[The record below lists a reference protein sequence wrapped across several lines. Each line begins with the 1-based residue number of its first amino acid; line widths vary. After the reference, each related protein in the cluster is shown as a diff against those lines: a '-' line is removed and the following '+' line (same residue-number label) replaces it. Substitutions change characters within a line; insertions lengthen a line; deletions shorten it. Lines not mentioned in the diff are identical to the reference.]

1 MVINFGNG
9 TGIVIMGSLV
19 IFGLGQS
26 ARAFVKR
33 FGADYSSIIAT
44 VRDSASASPM
54 QGVEIM
60 DFNDTGFDPRLTQ
73 AVGGADVI
81 LCSVPPDAEGD
92 PVLEW
97 FGDTIQAATQLK
109 WLGYLST
116 IGVYGDHQGG
126 WVDETTPVQG
136 DSERSHR
143 RVMAEQLW
151 QALAQDAGL
160 PLHIFRLAGI
170 YGPAQNA
177 LVQLRRGTAKRVIKP
192 GQVFNRIHVDDIAQV
207 LAASIRQPRPMAVY
221 NVTDDHP
228 CPPQDVVTYAAELL
242 GVTPPAEVAFEQ
254 ANFTEMAR
262 SFYSQNKCVYNR
274 LIREELG
281 VTLLYP
287 TYREGLQALMAVQAA

>member
-1 MVINFGNG
+1 MS
-9 TGIVIMGSLV
+9 SLV

-26 ARAFVKR
+26 ARAFVR
-33 FGADYSSIIAT
+33 RYGGDYTSITAT
-44 VRDSASASPM
+44 VRDSASASAM

-60 DFNDTGFDPRLTQ
+60 DFNDTGFDPRLTP
-73 AVGGADVI
+73 AIIGADVI

-97 FGDTIQAATQLK
+97 FGDTKQAARQLK

-126 WVDETTPVQG
+126 WVDETTPVQANH
-136 DSERSHR
+136 ERSHR
-143 RVMAEQLW
+143 RVMAEQTW
-151 QALAQDAGL
+151 QALAREADL

-177 LVQLRRGTAKRVIKP
+177 LIQVRRGTAKRVIKT

-207 LAASIRQPRPMAVY
+207 LAASIRQPHPLAIY

-228 CPPQDVVTYAAELL
+228 CPPQDVVTHAAGLL
-242 GVTPPAEVAFEQ
+242 GVAPPAEVPFEQ

-262 SFYSQNKCVYNR
+262 SFYSENKRVSNR
-274 LIREELG
+274 LIHEELG

-287 TYREGLQALMAVQAA
+287 TYREGLQALLAAQAA

>member
-1 MVINFGNG
+1 MS
-9 TGIVIMGSLV
+9 SLV

-26 ARAFVKR
+26 ARAFVQR
-33 FGADYSSIIAT
+33 VGADYSSITAT
-44 VRDSASASPM
+44 VRDSAAALPM
-54 QGVEIM
+54 QGVDIM
-60 DFNDTGFDPRLTQ
+60 DFNEAGFDPRLTQ
-73 AVGGADVI
+73 AVSEADVI

-97 FGDTIQAATQLK
+97 FGDTIQAAHRLK

-126 WVDETTPVQG
+126 WVDETTAVQG
-136 DSERSHR
+136 ESERSYR
-143 RVMAEQLW
+143 RMMVEQMW
-151 QALAQDAGL
+151 QDFARDAGL

-207 LAASIRQPRPMAVY
+207 LAASIRQPRPMAIY
-221 NVTDDHP
+221 NVTDDNP
-228 CPPQDVVTYAAELL
+228 CPPQDVVTFAAGLM
-242 GVTPPAEVAFEQ
+242 GIDPPPEVPFER

-262 SFYSQNKCVYNR
+262 SFYSENKRVSNR
-274 LIREELG
+274 LIHEELG
-281 VTLLYP
+281 VSLLYP
-287 TYREGLQALMAVQAA
+287 TYREGLQALWALQAA

>member
-1 MVINFGNG
+1 MS
-9 TGIVIMGSLV
+9 SLV

-26 ARAFVKR
+26 ARAFVGR
-33 FGADYSSIIAT
+33 VGGQYSSIIAT
-44 VRDSASASPM
+44 VRDTAMAKPV

-60 DFNDTGFDPRLTQ
+60 GFNDTGFDPRLTQ
-73 AVGGADVI
+73 AVCDADVI

-97 FGDTIQAATQLK
+97 FGDTIQAATTLK

-126 WVDETTPVQG
+126 WVDETTPAVAG
-136 DSERSHR
+136 NDRSHR
-143 RVMAEQLW
+143 RVMAEQMW
-151 QALAQDAGL
+151 QALAQEAGL

-170 YGPAQNA
+170 YGPSQNA

-207 LAASIRQPRPMAVY
+207 LEASIRRPRPMAIY
-221 NVTDDHP
+221 NVTDSDP
-228 CPPQDVVTYAAELL
+228 CPPQDVVGFAAELMGL
-242 GVTPPAEVAFEQ
+242 APPPEVPFEQ
-254 ANFTEMAR
+254 ADFSEMAR
-262 SFYSQNKCVYNR
+262 SFYSENKRVSNR

-281 VTLLYP
+281 VNLLYP
-287 TYREGLQALMAVQAA
+287 TYREGLQALWTASKPV